1 MFSVIIQSD
10 LIRSQSGDLNP
21 GPPGTKQPLYH
32 LSYHP
37 LTWKHTLN
45 KYNLKLLC
53 PFLNYITN
61 PPGLPIEQ
69 VCFHINQS
77 SNLIKLSFVHLLRL
91 KKYFHFRKKLRPCC
105 LFMQSF
111 ISFLF
116 YCSRPPTF
124 YKPDKKNFLQA
135 CLFHL
140 HSISIS

>member
-1 MFSVIIQSD
+1 M
-10 LIRSQSGDLNP
+10 
-21 GPPGTKQPLYH
+21 
-32 LSYHP
+32 
-37 LTWKHTLN
+37 N

-77 SNLIKLSFVHLLRL
+77 SNLIKLSFVHLLQL
-91 KKYFHFRKKLRPCC
+91 KKYFHFRKKLRPCF
-105 LFMQSF
+105 LLMQSF

-124 YKPDKKNFLQA
+124 YKPDKKKLFTSLLISFAFHQHILDPGIKINQQHFYLLSGCSFNAPNVSFRKFDATNFFN
-135 CLFHL
+135 CLKL
-140 HSISIS
+140 